1 MRGELIGKGT
11 YSRVYLALDT
21 TTGEMVS
28 VKEVEAPKSKDDRD
42 IQHQMSLAK
51 ALKAESSLLQELDHP
66 HIVQYL
72 GFEET
77 SDVLSM

>member
-1 MRGELIGKGT
+1 M
-11 YSRVYLALDT
+11 YLALDT
-21 TTGEMVS
+21 TTGEMIA
-28 VKEVEAPKSKDDRD
+28 VKQVEAPKSNDERD
-42 IQHQMSLAK
+42 VQHQMSLAK

-77 SDVLSM
+77 YDV